1 MGFCSLYLLISDI
14 IGARARQTSSAV
26 VNLNPGHIRS
36 CARIDA
42 APYSRY
48 YLRGDAREALDD
60 TRRGKWLWLK
70 ILAKNC
76 QGNGCEL

>member
-1 MGFCSLYLLISDI
+1 MGFCSLDMLISDI

-26 VNLNPGHIRS
+26 VNLNPGHIRL

-48 YLRGDAREALDD
+48 YLRGDARA
-60 TRRGKWLWLK
+60 TRLM
-70 ILAKNC
+70 IPAEE
-76 QGNGCEL
+76 NGYG

>member
-1 MGFCSLYLLISDI
+1 MGFCSLDLLISDI
-14 IGARARQTSSAV
+14 ISARARQTSSAV

-36 CARIDA
+36 CARD
-42 APYSRY
+42 
-48 YLRGDAREALDD
+48 ALDD

-70 ILAKNC
+70 IRAQNC

>member
-1 MGFCSLYLLISDI
+1 MGFCSLDLLISDI

-26 VNLNPGHIRS
+26 VNLNPGHIRL

-48 YLRGDAREALDD
+48 YLWGDARAMRLMIPAEE
-60 TRRGKWLWLK
+60 
-70 ILAKNC
+70 
-76 QGNGCEL
+76 NGYG